1 VEKIQAV
8 SPLTLPIGNFVDR
21 EKSMKDQ
28 KILFLSQSTWANLF
42 PNKEQTR
49 EAHFSDVV
57 KGGRILG
64 NVCMAILGSL
74 SGACIFIL
82 FGGEDAKEPVN
93 FFAAYLAGGLCGMA
107 LSIFTN
113 SLQNQT

>member
-1 VEKIQAV
+1 MAV
-8 SPLTLPIGNFVDR
+8 
-21 EKSMKDQ
+21 
-28 KILFLSQSTWANLF
+28 
-42 PNKEQTR
+42 
-49 EAHFSDVV
+49 
-57 KGGRILG
+57 
-64 NVCMAILGSL
+64 LGSL

-82 FGGEDAKEPVN
+82 CGGEDAKEPMN